1 MSCVFA
7 LKAVISRA
15 NWKNSII
22 NASSFS
28 LRRSCPRWAMFRLFR
43 RAMSSIRVGRAPGIM
58 SGIFL
63 VVPPAVLWMPFL
75 DRGRVYPLELV
86 VGEDPEKVPAEVEG
100 GVDVPVLIDSLV
112 DEPPLE
118 LVCELEVE
126 LVPGRERFLPNDG
139 DEVSEASSL
148 GEGIVELI
156 THLTVI
162 LSCLALADSLLHQS
176 GEAGR
181 GVDGG
186 IDSLPV
192 E

>member
-1 MSCVFA
+1 
-7 LKAVISRA
+7 
-15 NWKNSII
+15 
-22 NASSFS
+22 
-28 LRRSCPRWAMFRLFR
+28 MFRLFR

-63 VVPPAVLWMPFL
+63 VVLPAVLWMPFL

-86 VGEDPEKVPAEVEG
+86 VWEYAEKVPAEIESS
-100 GVDVPVLIDSLV
+100 VDVPVLIDSLV

-118 LVCELEVE
+118 LVCELSVE

-148 GEGIVELI
+148 SKSVIELVAYF
-156 THLTVI
+156 TVI

>member
-7 LKAVISRA
+7 LRAVISRA

-43 RAMSSIRVGRAPGIM
+43 RAISSIRVGRAPGIM

-63 VVPPAVLWMPFL
+63 VVLSAVLWMPFL
-75 DRGRVYPLELV
+75 DRGRLYPLEFV
-86 VGEDPEKVPAEVEG
+86 VWQDTEKVPAEVESS
-100 GVDVPVLIDSLV
+100 VDVPILVNSLV
-112 DEPPLE
+112 DEPRLE
-118 LVCELEVE
+118 LFCELEVE
-126 LVPGRERFLPNDG
+126 LVPGRESLVPDHG
-139 DEVSEASSL
+139 YEVSEASSL

-176 GEAGR
+176 GDAGR
-181 GVDGG
+181 RVDGG